1 MHFNRDQTIMKTRCL
16 EGLIRR
22 TLPVCAL
29 ISILLLGCT
38 AQQIDLKT
46 RQAILISGVD
56 DEKLAMSLQKGRE
69 AHEGKNYSL
78 ALETFHQAGSISRS
92 SREKKQ
98 VAELV
103 NLYALDLYKQ
113 KRFETALSYFDLSTR
128 YYEQINYPD
137 DLIVNYSYMAK
148 INADLGRHYDAI
160 ADLKK
165 AIALQKNDKYKAG
178 LARNTNNLANLHSF
192 LGEYPQAHA
201 ILNDALLLS
210 ESLNNPELIATTQVN
225 LATALYHL
233 RQYGESV
240 DFLNRAIEIC
250 EDRQLD
256 RLKTTA
262 LIVRGGVYRQQG
274 DFEKALND
282 YREAISISREI
293 KADEEL
299 SFALGT
305 LGELYK
311 ETDRLDEAADAI
323 EQSYRLSKSQN
334 NILMQGASLYYLA
347 EVRYKQKQYG
357 SAVTHY
363 ESSNRIFSGIDYRDG
378 MARNL
383 IGIGFVALQ
392 RKEYDTAL
400 FNFEKAVEIYEALG
414 DREWIRV
421 ALFGKA
427 RSLEEKGNL
436 AQAETT
442 YKRAVDVFE
451 SIRKDVSGGDDAREL
466 FSLVNEALYERLVA
480 MLLKMGKV
488 RDASEYIER
497 SRSKR
502 LRDTLLNS
510 GVSSADNALRILLEQ
525 YDNLSKE
532 ESAISKT
539 IARERSSPQPDVQ
552 KIKNLQSTLVK
563 VQSDFKMVVD
573 TMQREYPRAIYL
585 LGISPKGLSEL
596 RRSNAIPSSMAILQ
610 YFITAKTA
618 YVFIATQKSL
628 AVEPISIDKEQ
639 LEHLVVSYRKAII
652 KSKNTGT
659 SSAGGSLNQ
668 NADVNRASTALY
680 DLLIKPALPHLTK
693 SDAIAIIPFGVLNL
707 VPFHALGHT
716 ESGSTKFKYLI
727 QEKDVIFLT
736 SATYLRMLKSNRSGH
751 NIERIAAFGNP
762 ELGIDQLRLP
772 FAEAE
777 VKIIKTIYPQ
787 ADIYLKKD
795 ATKKRFHS
803 SWGKYQV
810 IHLAA
815 HGKFDQVKGARILL
829 APIYGGNLTT
839 EFITGL
845 QDAQRTEM
853 VILSACE
860 TAVYHEMKDE
870 NVNQLPSLALSFT
883 WVGIPSVLATLWRVE
898 DEATSILMEKFY
910 RNLKN
915 NLGIYTALKTAQ
927 LAMIED
933 GKHASPYYWA
943 PVILFGA
950 WL

>member
-1 MHFNRDQTIMKTRCL
+1 MHFNINQTFMKTKCL
-16 EGLIRR
+16 EGMISR
-22 TLPVCAL
+22 TLPVCVL
-29 ISILLLGCT
+29 ISILLLGCSV
-38 AQQIDLKT
+38 QQIDLKT
-46 RQAILISGVD
+46 RRAILISDVD
-56 DEKLAMSLQKGRE
+56 DEKLALTLQKGRK
-69 AHEGKNYSL
+69 AHEGKNYGL
-78 ALETFHQAGSISRS
+78 ALETFHQAGSIPRS

-103 NLYALDLYKQ
+103 YLYALDLYKQ

-137 DLIVNYSYMAK
+137 DLIVNYSHMAK
-148 INADLGRHYDAI
+148 INADLGRYYDAI
-160 ADLKK
+160 DDLKK
-165 AIALQKNDKYKAG
+165 AIVLQENNRDKAG

-192 LGEYPQAHA
+192 LGEYPQAYA

-210 ESLNNPELIATTQVN
+210 ESLNNHELIATTQVN
-225 LATALYHL
+225 LATALYHM

-250 EDRQLD
+250 DDRQLD

-293 KADEEL
+293 GADEEL

-311 ETDRLDEAADAI
+311 ETDRLDKAADAI

-347 EVRYKQKQYG
+347 EVRYKQKQYD

-378 MARNL
+378 IARNS

-392 RKEYDTAL
+392 RKKYDTAL
-400 FNFEKAVEIYEALG
+400 LNFEKAVGIYEALG

-436 AQAETT
+436 ARAETT
-442 YKRAVDVFE
+442 YKWAVDVFE
-451 SIRKDVSGGDDAREL
+451 SIRKDVSGGDEAREL
-466 FSLVNEALYERLVA
+466 FSIVNEELYERLVA
-480 MLLKMGKV
+480 LLLKMGKV

-510 GVSSADNALRILLEQ
+510 GVNSADNDLQILLEQ
-525 YDNLSKE
+525 YGNLSKE
-532 ESAISKT
+532 ESAVSKT
-539 IARERSSPQPDVQ
+539 IYHERSSPKPDVI
-552 KIKNLQSTLVK
+552 KIETLKSRLAK
-563 VQSDFKMVVD
+563 VQSDFRQVVD
-573 TMQREYPRAIYL
+573 TMQKKYPRAIYL
-585 LGISPKGLSEL
+585 LGISPKSLSEL
-596 RRSNAIPSSMAILQ
+596 RRSNAIPSALVILQ
-610 YFITAKTA
+610 YFVTKEAA
-618 YVFIATQKSL
+618 YVFIATENSL
-628 AVEPISIDKEQ
+628 AVERIASNKNV
-639 LEHLVVSYRKAII
+639 LKKLVISYREEIQSYKARFPRDINKPSI
-652 KSKNTGT
+652 RNSREYQI
-659 SSAGGSLNQ
+659 SSRLH
-668 NADVNRASTALY
+668 
-680 DLLIKPALPHLTK
+680 DLLIKPALSHLKGGDKTL
-693 SDAIAIIPFGVLNL
+693 AIIPFGILNL
-707 VPFHALGHT
+707 LPFHALGRF
-716 ESGSTKFKYLI
+716 ESGNGKFNYLI
-727 QEKDVIFLT
+727 QEKDIIYLT
-736 SATYLRMLKSNRSGH
+736 SATYLRLLNGSRSGE
-751 NIERIAAFGNP
+751 NIKKIAAFGNP
-762 ELGIDQLRLP
+762 ELTDKYRLP
-772 FAEAE
+772 YAEAE
-777 VKIIKTIYPQ
+777 VKKIKTIFPQ
-787 ADIYLKKD
+787 TEIYLKKH
-795 ATKKRFHS
+795 ATKNRFHS
-803 SWGKYQV
+803 SWGKFQI

-815 HGKFDQVKGARILL
+815 HGEFDPYKGARILL
-829 APIYGGNLTT
+829 APKDQGDLTT
-839 EFITGL
+839 GFITGL
-845 QDAQRTEM
+845 LDARQTEM

-860 TAVYHEMKDE
+860 TAVFHEMEDE
-870 NVNQLPSLALSFT
+870 NANQLPSLALSFT

-898 DEATSILMEKFY
+898 DEATSILMEKYY

-915 NLGIYTALKTAQ
+915 NMGDYGSLRKAQ
-927 LAMIED
+927 IAMIND
-933 GKHASPYYWA
+933 STFASPYYWA